1 MKSLKPSAR
10 EKKRYLSIQG
20 KDLDKNVEKAVLDFI
35 GGLGMAKASLKF
47 IKKGKSSAIISV
59 NRKSVE
65 HVRASFV
72 VWPDKIEIVKVSG
85 TIKGL
90 SK

>member
-10 EKKRYLSIQG
+10 EKKRYLSIRG

-35 GGLGMAKASLKF
+35 GRLGMAKASLKF
-47 IKKGKSSAIISV
+47 IKKGKNSAVISV

-65 HVRASFV
+65 HVRASFS
-72 VWPDKIEIVKVSG
+72 VWPDKIEIVKISG